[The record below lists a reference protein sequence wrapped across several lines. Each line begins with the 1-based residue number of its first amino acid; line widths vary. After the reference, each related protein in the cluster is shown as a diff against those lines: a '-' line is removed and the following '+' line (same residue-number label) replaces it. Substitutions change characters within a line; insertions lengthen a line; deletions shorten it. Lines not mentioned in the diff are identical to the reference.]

1 MTAKFITATEAA
13 AMIKDNSTVGING
26 FISFCLADD
35 ILTEIENRYISEKHP
50 RNISVVNVAGV
61 GGDGKDRGMNHLA
74 HEGLMKRLLCS
85 NLSLANKVY
94 PLIMNNAFPT
104 FMIPQG
110 VLANMMRAITS
121 GKPGVITKVG
131 MHTFVDPRVDGGRIN
146 KAAYDSGDEVVSLC
160 QNLRERIICSTL
172 LFLLMWLLSRAALPM
187 LTETYHW
194 KTRRFI

>member
-35 ILTEIENRYISEKHP
+35 IENRYISEKHP

-74 HEGLMKRLLCS
+74 HEGLMKRLLCR

-146 KAAYDSGDEVVSLC
+146 KAAYDSGDEVVSLVKLAGGLSV
-160 QNLRERIICSTL
+160 LRCFS
-172 LFLLMWLLSRAALPM
+172 S
-187 LTETYHW
+187 
-194 KTRRFI
+194 